1 MYTMFKYI
9 IIVVYLQMSNH
20 LMVSRYNSLKTPH
33 ATIVYLV
40 HKNYCITKHIGQKT
54 FASKK
59 IWSFATHSREKGSYT
74 RLSASQAFQWTPM
87 GHGTKGTHCGSA
99 VTSLYALLGV
109 SVLGDAS
116 VAAGAEAAVWQG
128 TTTAIPKFYTKEWK
142 TPMSILFADHKV
154 IQALF

>member
-59 IWSFATHSREKGSYT
+59 I
-74 RLSASQAFQWTPM
+74 
-87 GHGTKGTHCGSA
+87 
-99 VTSLYALLGV
+99 
-109 SVLGDAS
+109 
-116 VAAGAEAAVWQG
+116 
-128 TTTAIPKFYTKEWK
+128 
-142 TPMSILFADHKV
+142 
-154 IQALF
+154 